1 MSNQS
6 TEQIEELTTE
16 QKKFQFRVLLNEV
29 LSKLEE
35 AKDTATELDHA
46 YQLDI
51 DIDDLEEVITAVQ
64 NLCNT
69 ADGTNDEDIAE
80 TID

>member
-6 TEQIEELTTE
+6 TEQIVELTTE

-35 AKDTATELDHA
+35 TKDTATELDHA

-64 NLCNT
+64 NLYNT